1 MRAELPA
8 DILRGREQL
17 LFRLIKRSR
26 SLAKF
31 SSMTSSHMIVFHT
44 DPVSSTATVDLS
56 IPRQARR
63 VERFSFLERLS
74 KRLSM
79 KPSSS
84 ASAVAAVPVATSS
97 PPSHP
102 LERQNSSDSDLSLS
116 KLDITDEYSGATNN
130 DSLNTSRQTSE
141 LDLHT
146 RKTTPRSF
154 SCLSS
159 QRFVEILRNLYARLS
174 QTTKKK
180 RTRSTD
186 SNARLTSRRRS
197 FFDLCSCCWPRR
209 TTDLAWLCCFF
220 IVVFAFCQYVKAI
233 NRYFI

>member
-1 MRAELPA
+1 
-8 DILRGREQL
+8 
-17 LFRLIKRSR
+17 
-26 SLAKF
+26 
-31 SSMTSSHMIVFHT
+31 MTSSHTIVFHT
-44 DPVSSTATVDLS
+44 DPVNRTATVDLS
-56 IPRQARR
+56 IPRQARQ

-84 ASAVAAVPVATSS
+84 APAVPVATSS

-102 LERQNSSDSDLSLS
+102 LERQSSSDSDLSLS

-146 RKTTPRSF
+146 RKTPRSF
-154 SCLSS
+154 PCLSS

-174 QTTKKK
+174 QKTTK
-180 RTRSTD
+180 RSTD

-197 FFDLCSCCWPRR
+197 FFDLCPWR
-209 TTDLAWLCCFF
+209 
-220 IVVFAFCQYVKAI
+220 
-233 NRYFI
+233 